1 MGKAKDTLSLNCP
14 RCGEG
19 QLFESKNPYKWG
31 KMLKMNT
38 ECESCGLKYEKGV
51 GFYYGAMYISYA
63 INIALFVI
71 VTVAYFTYFEDKVDW
86 RYYMGTYLLSIV
98 LLSPVIYRLS
108 RSIWLSIYT
117 PFEPNSKG
125 PF

>member
-1 MGKAKDTLSLNCP
+1 MGKAKDTVSLNCP

-19 QLFESKNPYKWG
+19 QLFESRNPYKWG
-31 KMLKMNT
+31 KMLEMNT
-38 ECESCGLKYEKGV
+38 ECENCGLKYEKGV

-71 VTVAYFTYFEDKVDW
+71 VTVAYFVYFEDKVDW
-86 RYYMGTYLLSIV
+86 RYYMGTYLLIIV

-117 PFEPNSKG
+117 PFNPNARG
-125 PF
+125 PV